1 MAGDEPMRSW
11 PLPTCGGSSR
21 RTRVGV
27 VAVNYNTRCLLARV
41 LFGLRCVLAPGAI
54 QAVVVVDN
62 ASTDGSRSLLT
73 ALGEA
78 GLVDP
83 ILNDQQRYHGPGLTQ
98 GVNHLAALQAQGA
111 LDLNLVWVLDTD
123 VYLLRLDTLSAAAA
137 ALTST
142 GAVLAGEPDDG
153 DAQGPQL
160 TERPVALNSLLFD
173 PAAVWQPRHRP
184 FLEDGDPARHLQH
197 DVAAQ
202 GLRLLSFPFRS
213 HGYLVHLGRATLAT
227 VARTGDA
234 TNRYYQWA
242 VDHQEPHFGL
252 HPYGAALAAALAAA
266 FEATY
271 TQAVGD
277 NADASIVRVL
287 LRAEQV
293 TIAPVAPNR

>member
-1 MAGDEPMRSW
+1 MAGNEPMRPW
-11 PLPTCGGSSR
+11 PPPTR
-21 RTRVGV
+21 ARWDEPPRVGV
-27 VAVNYNTRCLLARV
+27 VAVNYNTRHLIARL

-54 QAVVVVDN
+54 QAMVVIDN
-62 ASTDGSRSLLT
+62 ASTDGSRSLLA

-98 GVNHLAALQAQGA
+98 GVNHLAARQAHGA
-111 LDLNLVWVLDTD
+111 VDLNLVWVLDTD
-123 VYLLRLDTLSAAAA
+123 VSILRPDTLGAATA
-137 ALTST
+137 ALAGT

-153 DAQGPQL
+153 DAQGPRL

-184 FLEDGDPARHLQH
+184 FLEDGDPARHLQR
-197 DVAAQ
+197 DVVAEGQ
-202 GLRLLSFPFRS
+202 RMLSFPFRS
-213 HGYLVHLGRATLAT
+213 HGYLVHHGRATLAA
-227 VARTGDA
+227 VARAGEA
-234 TNRYYQWA
+234 THQYYRWA
-242 VDHQEPHFGL
+242 VDHHEPHFGL
-252 HPYGAALAAALAAA
+252 HPQGAALAAA

-277 NADASIVRVL
+277 DADGSIVRVL

-293 TIAPVAPNR
+293 TVSRVAPNR